1 MSRKTWFYKTK
12 IFVLISALS
21 SNMGCANL
29 FLEMADKTTD
39 DALYFAAKL
48 KADQYDWT
56 GAITD
61 IGNTTADFQAR
72 RDVRVFLA
80 GLYAGRCGLDLIDLS
95 NKIQNAGSTSLF
107 SVLLAAF
114 VGKTQTH
121 LDDCLTAETIL
132 KSVGATAG
140 TRTTEENIKMAFVA
154 MAKMGVIL
162 NIRADADADGALDA
176 GFTPCNSNTATGDAD
191 MPATDASNADLTEMI
206 TGIALV
212 FTSLAGIG
220 SSIGG
225 ATWDEIDTVCSTTFN
240 TLGVPN
246 ICDRVNRADVGA
258 GETKAMRAAIVDNT
272 TFGLAVNDTTMCD
285 FSSSNPCR
293 CALSDCFSGIAAGAQ
308 DDFCVN
314 YVQ

>member
-12 IFVLISALS
+12 IFVLVVALL
-21 SNMGCANL
+21 SNLGCANV
-29 FLEMADKTTD
+29 FLEMSDKTTD
-39 DALYFAAKL
+39 DALFFAAKL

-56 GAITD
+56 GAIED
-61 IGNTTADFQAR
+61 IGDTSTDFQAR

-114 VGKTQTH
+114 VGKAQTH
-121 LDDCLTAETIL
+121 LDDCRTAETIL

-140 TRTTEENIKMAFVA
+140 ARTTEENIKMAFVA

-162 NIRADADADGALDA
+162 NIRADADADGTLDT

-225 ATWDEIDTVCSTTFN
+225 GTWTEIETVCSTTFDS
-240 TLGVPN
+240 LGLPN

-258 GETKAMRAAIVDNT
+258 GETKAMRAAVVDNT
-272 TFGLAVNDTTMCD
+272 TFGLAVTDVSMCNV
-285 FSSSNPCR
+285 SGSNPCR
-293 CALSDCFSGIAAGAQ
+293 CALGDCFSGDGT
-308 DDFCVN
+308 DNFCLA